1 MKGSAEHMRRS
12 SAVIT
17 SILGAA
23 SLLLAASVG
32 ITYKNVFYMSDER
45 KSRRWKLPRGEQFE
59 KDYDRMNELIA
70 AAEAVPFEEVG
81 IRSRDGL
88 KLYGRYYHIADG
100 APLMLLFHGY
110 HGFALRDFAGAH
122 KIARENGLNMLVVD
136 ERAHGRSEGHTIAF
150 GVKERYDILDW
161 IDYARGR
168 FGSGTP
174 FVLSGI
180 SMGGAAVCMAAGLD
194 LPENVKGIIADCP
207 FSSPK
212 AIIKRVCAERG
223 YQPDIM
229 WAIAWLTERIL
240 GRVDLTSATA
250 VDAVKRAKVPML
262 FIHGEDDRF
271 VPCSMSREIFGACAS
286 KKRIETFPGA
296 GHGVS
301 YLSDPE
307 RYTRAVLKFVKTV
320 TESQE

>member
-1 MKGSAEHMRRS
+1 MRK
-12 SAVIT
+12 IT
-17 SILGAA
+17 SALIGALSGTA
-23 SLLLAASVG
+23 VMSVLIAAG
-32 ITYKNVFYMSDER
+32 IYQAVFYMSDER
-45 KSRRWKLPRGEQFE
+45 KSRHWQLPEGRQFKRYHKAIRKLTAE
-59 KDYDRMNELIA
+59 
-70 AAEAVPFEEVG
+70 AEAVPFEPVR
-81 IRSRDGL
+81 ITSRDGL
-88 KLYGRYYHIADG
+88 ELFGRYYHIADG

-110 HGFALRDFAGAH
+110 HGYALRDFAGAH

-168 FGSGTP
+168 FGTGTP